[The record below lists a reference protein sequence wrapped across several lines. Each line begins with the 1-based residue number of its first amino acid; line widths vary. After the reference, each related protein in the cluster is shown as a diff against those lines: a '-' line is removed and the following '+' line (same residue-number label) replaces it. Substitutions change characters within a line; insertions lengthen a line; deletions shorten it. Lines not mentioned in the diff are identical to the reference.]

1 MRLAGLIKPLRL
13 LRVNKTRCLLS
24 EQHYATKAEQEEYA
38 FNTKE
43 YLDFKKQLRQL
54 NVYNRDGHTC
64 LQVDCRLCERL
75 PAAARATA
83 TASRS
88 QGPLAYVN
96 KRTGAFICPNCD
108 VKVSLTHALEAYQ
121 TVPPSGFRRL
131 PEKSLEY
138 ATRFPN
144 LISVTAEACEALGLK
159 GLKETQLN
167 AIGAQF
173 EPEQKLLHFRL
184 RNASHK
190 IVGEKVLHLG
200 DRSEQ
205 TFQCSSSS
213 GLLIHGSGNK
223 TKAVLVS
230 NLLDFI
236 VLATQNIET
245 HCIICL
251 PYAMQQLPQECLPGL
266 ERFKELVFWLH
277 YDATPSWDAASAFA
291 QKMDEKRCLLI
302 RPTETEPAPHVAL
315 KKRLNIRHIL
325 AKATPVRHKA
335 ITTFNALR
343 NDILSELQNI
353 EKVNGVKWKRFPV
366 LNKLLKGHRKG
377 ELTILTGP
385 TGSGKTTF
393 TSEYS
398 LDLAMQGVSTLWGS
412 FEIRNTRLAATLL
425 RQFVGY
431 PLDDKLQEFDHWA
444 TEFERLPLY
453 FMTFHGQQPLK
464 PVLEAIEHAQYVHD
478 ISHVIIDNLQFMM
491 GVSSYRGDKFWEQD
505 SIIAAF
511 RGFATKHNVHV
522 TLVMHPRKERQEDE
536 LTTSS
541 VFGTAKATQEA
552 DNVLIIQDKRLTAVR
567 GKKYLQVA
575 KNRYSGDLGIMPMEF
590 DKDAL
595 SYSSSV
601 QSAKRRRER
610 EKTSPTES

>member
-1 MRLAGLIKPLRL
+1 MRLASLIKPLL
-13 LRVNKTRCLLS
+13 LRLNKNRCRLS
-24 EQHYATKAEQEEYA
+24 AQQYATSVANEEYA
-38 FNTKE
+38 LDTKE
-43 YLDFKKQLRQL
+43 FIDFKKQLRQQ
-54 NVYNRDGHTC
+54 NVYNKDGHTC
-64 LQVDCRLCERL
+64 LQLECRLCERL
-75 PAAARATA
+75 PAAATTTTA
-83 TASRS
+83 TRS
-88 QGPLAYVN
+88 SHLPIAYIN
-96 KRTGAFICPNCD
+96 KRTGAFICPSCD
-108 VKVSLTHALEAYQ
+108 VKATLSQALAAYQ
-121 TVPPSGFRRL
+121 TPPAAGYQRA
-131 PEKSLEY
+131 PMNKSLY
-138 ATRFPN
+138 KSRYPN
-144 LISVTAEACEALGLK
+144 LVSVTTEACEALGLK
-159 GLKETQLN
+159 GLKEAQLN
-167 AIGAQF
+167 AIGAQY
-173 EPEQKLLHFRL
+173 ESEQHLLHFAL
-184 RNASHK
+184 RNATQTV
-190 IVGEKVLHLG
+190 VGEKVLNLS
-200 DRSEQ
+200 DRSEL
-205 TFQCSSSS
+205 TFQGSVSS
-213 GLLIHGSGNK
+213 GLLIHGAANK
-223 TKAVLVS
+223 SKAVLVS

-245 HCIICL
+245 HCIVCL
-251 PYAMQQLPQECLPGL
+251 PYALQVLPQECLPGL

-277 YDATPSWDAASAFA
+277 YDATHSWDAARAFA

-315 KKRLNIRHIL
+315 RRRLNMRHIL

-398 LDLAMQGVSTLWGS
+398 LDLAMQGVNTLWGS

-431 PLDDKLQEFDHWA
+431 PLDDKLHEFEHWA
-444 TEFERLPLY
+444 SEFERLPLY

-511 RGFATKHNVHV
+511 RAFASKHNVHV

-575 KNRYSGDLGIMPMEF
+575 KNRYSGDLGIMPLEF

-601 QSAKRRRER
+601 QSAKRRRE
-610 EKTSPTES
+610 KASPTADSS

>member
-1 MRLAGLIKPLRL
+1 MRLAGLIKPLL
-13 LRVNKTRCLLS
+13 LRVNKSRRLPGR
-24 EQHYATKAEQEEYA
+24 HYATSAESEEYV
-38 FNTKE
+38 FDTKE
-43 YLDFKKQLRQL
+43 YIDFKKQLRQQ
-54 NVYNRDGHTC
+54 NVNNKDGHTC
-64 LQVDCRLCERL
+64 LQLECRLCERM
-75 PAAARATA
+75 PATA
-83 TASRS
+83 TTRA
-88 QGPLAYVN
+88 QGPLAYIN
-96 KRTGAFICPNCD
+96 KKTGAFICPNCD
-108 VKVSLTHALEAYQ
+108 VKLTLANAARAYQ
-121 TVPPSGFRRL
+121 TPAPSGYQRA
-131 PEKSLEY
+131 PKKTPEY
-138 ATRFPN
+138 ASLFPN
-144 LISVTAEACEALGLK
+144 LVNVPTEACEALGLR
-159 GLKETQLN
+159 GLKEAQLN
-167 AIGAQF
+167 AIGAMY
-173 EPEQKLLHFRL
+173 EPDQQLLHFKL
-184 RNASHK
+184 RNAAHLV
-190 IVGEKVLHLG
+190 VGEKVLRLS

-205 TFQCSSSS
+205 TFQGSSSS
-213 GLLIHGSGNK
+213 GLLIHGTGNK
-223 TKAVLVS
+223 SKAVLVS

-245 HCIICL
+245 HCIVCL
-251 PYAMQQLPQECLPGL
+251 PYALHLLPQECLPGL

-277 YDATPSWDAASAFA
+277 YDATHSWDAARAFA
-291 QKMDEKRCLLI
+291 QKMDERRCLLI
-302 RPTETEPAPHVAL
+302 RPTETEPAPHLAL
-315 KKRLNIRHIL
+315 KRRLNVRHIL
-325 AKATPVRHKA
+325 AKATPVRHKS

-366 LNKLLKGHRKG
+366 LNKLLRGHRKG

-431 PLDDKLQEFDHWA
+431 PLDDKLQEFEHWA
-444 TEFERLPLY
+444 TEFDRLPMY
-453 FMTFHGQQPLK
+453 FMTFQGQQPLK

-552 DNVLIIQDKRLTAVR
+552 DNVLIIQDKRLTSVR

-575 KNRYSGDLGIMPMEF
+575 KNRYSGDLGIMPMDF

-610 EKTSPTES
+610 EKTSSTES